1 MPAVKKP
8 AKKSTRRVQVAVEE
22 ASVSYHSRPLKG
34 ESVLKVVKGP
44 ENKLTGMEKM
54 ELVEGGIP
62 KQSLESL
69 KQQIGFDY
77 DQLAQ
82 VLNVAR
88 ATLINK
94 KSSEKFNTD
103 LSDKIMNL
111 ADIISYGFEVFE
123 DRSRFKAW
131 LQLPNRALA
140 GKRPFDLLH
149 TSFGRDEVRDLLG
162 RIDHGIYS

>member
-8 AKKSTRRVQVAVEE
+8 IKKPGRPAQVTVEE
-22 ASVSYHSRPLKG
+22 AAASYKSPLKQ

-44 ENKLTGMEKM
+44 ENKLTGMQKM
-54 ELVEGGIP
+54 ELVEEGIP
-62 KQSLESL
+62 KHSLESL

-103 LSDKIMNL
+103 LSDKIMDL

-131 LQLPNRALA
+131 LQLPNRAL
-140 GKRPFDLLH
+140 GSKKPFDLLH

>member
-8 AKKSTRRVQVAVEE
+8 LKKSARPAQVIVEE
-22 ASVSYHSRPLKG
+22 AAASYKSPLKLG
-34 ESVLKVVKGP
+34 SVLKVVKGP
-44 ENKLTGMEKM
+44 ENQLTGMEKM
-54 ELVEGGIP
+54 ELVEEGIP
-62 KQSLESL
+62 KHSLEFL

-94 KSSEKFNTD
+94 KSAEKFNTD
-103 LSDKIMNL
+103 LSDKIMDL
-111 ADIISYGFEVFE
+111 ADIISFGFEVFE
-123 DRSRFKAW
+123 DRERFKAW
-131 LQLPNRALA
+131 LQLPNRALG
-140 GKRPFDLLH
+140 GKKPFDLMH

-162 RIDHGIYS
+162 RIDHGVYS

>member
-1 MPAVKKP
+1 MPATKKP
-8 AKKSTRRVQVAVEE
+8 LKKSVGGRVGVQEPVTAYSNVAK
-22 ASVSYHSRPLKG
+22 AVSI
-34 ESVLKVVKGP
+34 LKVVKGP

-54 ELVEGGIP
+54 ELVEDGIT
-62 KQSLESL
+62 KQSLEAL
-69 KQQIGFDY
+69 KQQMGFDY

-82 VLNVAR
+82 ILNVAR

-111 ADIISYGFEVFE
+111 ADIISFGFEVFE
-123 DRSRFKAW
+123 DHARFKAW
-131 LQLPNRALA
+131 LQTPVRALG
-140 GKRPFDLLH
+140 GKKPFDLLH

-162 RIDHGIYS
+162 RIDQGVYS

>member
-1 MPAVKKP
+1 MSVVKKSP
-8 AKKSTRRVQVAVEE
+8 KRSARPVQATVEE
-22 ASVSYHSRPLKG
+22 AAASYKSPLKL
-34 ESVLKVVKGP
+34 ESLLKVVKGP
-44 ENKLTGMEKM
+44 ENKLTGLEKM
-54 ELVEGGIP
+54 ELVEVGIP
-62 KQSLESL
+62 KHSLESL

-94 KSSEKFNTD
+94 KSSEKFNID

-131 LQLPNRALA
+131 LQLPNRALG
-140 GKRPFDLLH
+140 GKKPFDLLH
-149 TSFGRDEVRDLLG
+149 TSFGREEVRDLLG